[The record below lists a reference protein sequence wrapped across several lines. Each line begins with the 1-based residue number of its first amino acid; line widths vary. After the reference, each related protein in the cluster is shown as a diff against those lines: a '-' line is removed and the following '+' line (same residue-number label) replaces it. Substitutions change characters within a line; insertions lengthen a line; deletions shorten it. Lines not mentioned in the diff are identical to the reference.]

1 MADFFQKV
9 EIYYR
14 QHKKLVQYSVIAA
27 LILLNIYLVI
37 LVIFEAIPKKTVLP
51 GTEKAEVKVK
61 GVIEVLNG
69 SGKRGYNEKIVD
81 FLRQKGMDVVHSS
94 NYRLSNVPETI
105 IILRNDNS
113 IPAYYIAS
121 LLSIDSARVVN
132 IRNKDLYLDATVILG
147 KDISYK
153 TY

>member
-1 MADFFQKV
+1 MADFLQKV
-9 EIYYR
+9 EFFYR
-14 QHKKLVQYSVIAA
+14 QNKKPVQYSAIAM
-27 LILLNIYLVI
+27 LILLNFSLVI
-37 LVIFEAIPKKTVLP
+37 YAILSMTPKKPALSDTA
-51 GTEKAEVKVK
+51 KEVIKVR

-69 SGKRGYNEKIVD
+69 SGKSGYNEKIVD
-81 FLRQKGMDVVHSS
+81 FLRLKGMDVVHSG
-94 NYRLSNVPETI
+94 NYRLSNITETI
-105 IILRNDNS
+105 IIRRNDNS

-132 IRNKDLYLDATVILG
+132 IQNKGLYLDATVILG